1 MAMILAHLMAEI
13 SMIRNCTICTYEIQ
27 NDLLRLLDVFSFP
40 LTTDPL
46 KMYSWIE
53 NCRFKLVAEQ

>member
-1 MAMILAHLMAEI
+1 MATILAHLMAEI

-27 NDLLRLLDVFSFP
+27 LLQSLDVFSFP
-40 LTTDPL
+40 LTMDPL
-46 KMYSWIE
+46 EMYSRIE